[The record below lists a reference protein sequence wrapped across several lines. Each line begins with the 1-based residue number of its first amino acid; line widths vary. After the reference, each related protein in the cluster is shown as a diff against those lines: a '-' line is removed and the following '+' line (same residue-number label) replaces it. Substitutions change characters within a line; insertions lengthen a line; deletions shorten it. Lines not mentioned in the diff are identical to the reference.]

1 MSFGIYFHIP
11 FCQTKCSYCHF
22 VSMIFSQGM
31 ADRYQKAVLEE
42 MRSYPSDAEME
53 EVNSIYF
60 GGGTPSLVPA
70 EHITGVL
77 RECRR
82 RFRIS
87 DDCEVSLEANP
98 GTLSA
103 GKVAAYRDEGIN
115 RISLGAQS
123 FVNQELSVIGRQHTA
138 AMIEESIDLL
148 RSHGFTN
155 INLDLMLGLPMQ
167 TAESWRK
174 NLETICRIS
183 VPHISVYMLD
193 LDDRCPLQS
202 LVADGSIRLPD
213 DDFISDLYL
222 ETISFLS
229 SQGYQQYEIS
239 NFAYPGYACHHNL
252 KYWMREPVHGFG
264 LGSHSFDRDSRYA
277 NWSLIEDYLSA
288 IESGRSPVSWRK
300 TVTPAQALE
309 ETLFLGLRLA
319 EGVDW
324 RQLRSRY
331 GDNNIMKYEDSL
343 RELSARGLLE
353 WRDSVVRLTAS
364 GMLVSNE
371 IFQLFV

>member
-1 MSFGIYFHIP
+1 MSLGIYFHIP

-22 VSMIFSQGM
+22 ISMIFNQGL

-42 MRSYPSDAEME
+42 MRSHPSDAEMD

-70 EHITGVL
+70 EHITGIL

-123 FVNQELSVIGRQHTA
+123 FVNQELSVIGRLHTA
-138 AMIEESIDLL
+138 AMIEESMDLL

-193 LDDRCPLQS
+193 LDDCCPLQS
-202 LVADGSIRLPD
+202 LVAGGSIRLPD

-222 ETISFLS
+222 ETIGFLS
-229 SQGYQQYEIS
+229 SHGYQQYEIS

-288 IESGRSPVSWRK
+288 IESGRSPVSWRE
-300 TVTPAQALE
+300 TVTPAQALG
-309 ETLFLGLRLA
+309 ETLFLGLRLT

-324 RQLRSRY
+324 RQVRSRY
-331 GDNNIMKYEDSL
+331 GDNDVLKYEDSL
-343 RELSARGLLE
+343 RELSGRGLLE